1 MEWETKV
8 AVIIREDLQTW
19 QKINVTAFTIGGIAG
34 IPGMLG
40 KPYEDKDGKTYLP
53 MLRQPVL
60 VFAAPK
66 EKMHRVYE
74 RALAQEVSF
83 SIYTEELFATS
94 NDEDNRAEV
103 KKVAGDAL
111 NLVGLALYG
120 DRKAIDRVVK
130 GLKFHD

>member
-8 AVIIREDLQTW
+8 AVVIREDLQTW

-103 KKVAGDAL
+103 KKVASDAL

>member
-8 AVIIREDLQTW
+8 AVVIREDLQTW

-60 VFAAPK
+60 VFSAPK

-74 RALAQEVSF
+74 RALAQDVTF

-103 KKVAGDAL
+103 KKVPSGDL

>member
-8 AVIIREDLQTW
+8 AVVIREDLQTW

-34 IPGMLG
+34 IQGMLG

-53 MLRQPVL
+53 MLRQPVF

-74 RALAQEVSF
+74 RASAQNVAF

-103 KKVAGDAL
+103 KKVASEDL

>member
-8 AVIIREDLQTW
+8 AVVIREDLQTW

-74 RALAQEVSF
+74 RAMAQEVTF

-103 KKVAGDAL
+103 KKVPSGDL

>member
-103 KKVAGDAL
+103 KKVASDAL

>member
-8 AVIIREDLQTW
+8 AVVIREDLQTW

-74 RALAQEVSF
+74 RAMAQDVTF

-103 KKVAGDAL
+103 KKVPSGDL